1 MEQIESHQG
10 QEPEQAR
17 NINERATNVGSV
29 FQPETL
35 FHDSGI
41 ATTVASHSQYAQTEA
56 SHTSFV
62 SSLAEQETGKLRV
75 PPTPLEVGTGEPF
88 RCHLCGF
95 LQSKIKNRIDWK

>member
-10 QEPEQAR
+10 QEPNEAR
-17 NINERATNVGSV
+17 NGNERATIAGSV
-29 FQPETL
+29 FQPQTL

-41 ATTVASHSQYAQTEA
+41 GTTVASQSQYAQTEA

-62 SSLAEQETGKLRV
+62 SSLAEQEKGKLRV

-95 LQSKIKNRIDWK
+95 VQIKIKNRIDWK